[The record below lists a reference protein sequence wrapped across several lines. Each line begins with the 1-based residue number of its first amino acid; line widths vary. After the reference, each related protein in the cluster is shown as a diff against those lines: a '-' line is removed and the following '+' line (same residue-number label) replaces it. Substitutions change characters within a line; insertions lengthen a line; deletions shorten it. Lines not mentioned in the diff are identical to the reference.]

1 MKKFIGLGLIVF
13 ALSSCV
19 TSQDTQD
26 KLAKVYDVTCAAE
39 PSIYATYVVIREG
52 KGKTPVTGVTDA
64 HVTITNLC
72 ANRPTDLVAAS
83 VVLAAAYAQIVAA
96 K

>member
-1 MKKFIGLGLIVF
+1 MKKLIGLGL
-13 ALSSCV
+13 AALTLSSCV

-26 KLAKVYDVTCAAE
+26 KLGKVYDVTCAAE
-39 PSIYATYVVIREG
+39 PSIYAAYVAVREG
-52 KGKTPVTGVTDA
+52 KGKTPVAGVIDA